1 MKVVAVDVSNRPNDI
16 PMNLWIEKD
25 SVYTVINAEHM
36 NMQNRLLGFELEEL
50 DISGC
55 FPYTRFSYTRFRPFT
70 KDDADAEE
78 AVKELL
84 EEELEVLLK

>member
-1 MKVVAVDVSNRPNDI
+1 MRVVAINVSNRPNEI
-16 PMNLWIEKD
+16 PINLWIEKD

-36 NMQNRLLGFELEEL
+36 NMQNRLLGLELEEL

-55 FPYTRFSYTRFRPFT
+55 FPYTRFAYTRFRPFT
-70 KDDADAEE
+70 KQDADAEE

-84 EEELEVLLK
+84 KEELAVV